1 MTLIYVSNFQFDH
14 NEYKQ
19 KRKVLTEI
27 AWAPLPWEWDRIAAE
42 LCPAAAPHFRFAF
55 FASFELTTSPQN
67 AKKKTRLNW
76 KTNLPIIKFSFN
88 RYQCHMHLTPR
99 LHSLNLASLHMWCI
113 LEHFTTNGFINS
125 CVVRKIDS
133 FNLEMIAFYTFE

>member
-67 AKKKTRLNW
+67 AKKNTIELEDKPTDY
-76 KTNLPIIKFSFN
+76 KVFIQQIPMSYAFDA
-88 RYQCHMHLTPR
+88 P
-99 LHSLNLASLHMWCI
+99 AS
-113 LEHFTTNGFINS
+113 
-125 CVVRKIDS
+125 
-133 FNLEMIAFYTFE
+133 